1 MNLRKVDEIVH
12 ADIEQLVD
20 ISQALQ
26 GMLEIFYERRLGLV
40 VWEPF
45 QILTEDIT
53 CGSEDG
59 YEGIS
64 WVMHPWK

>member
-1 MNLRKVDEIVH
+1 MNLRIVNEIVH
-12 ADIEQLVD
+12 AYIEKLIV

-26 GMLEIFYERRLGLV
+26 GMLEIFYENWLGLEV
-40 VWEPF
+40 GERIHIF
-45 QILTEDIT
+45 KEEMT

-64 WVMHPWK
+64 